1 MNAFTPLQISKAAA
15 AAAAISALIAFP
27 GWSTRETHFTPTLR
41 LSGIGVERE
50 RISEVVLAERTRLM
64 IETQTFGIM
73 RDPEALEG
81 ARRITSPA
89 LQKIF
94 KDAERRSGLSA
105 SLIEAIA
112 YLESW
117 GKAKAESPAG
127 PKGIM
132 QIAEGTGRRMGLKII
147 RAKRYRIQS
156 RRAQVRLKSGKRV
169 TRTVRCR
176 IPYTVTVR
184 DDRFVPARAVP
195 AAAVYLANL
204 ERKFGGLD
212 WAVFA
217 YHCGEGC
224 TSEFLSLVRESGFKK
239 DPPSVAEVFFG
250 ASPAHNQRL
259 YEAIRY
265 HMERDYSPT
274 YWFRIM
280 RAQQLLA
287 MYKKQPK
294 EFAKLREEYR
304 NRFDESKRAPHRLSV
319 WLNPD
324 EISYQNCE
332 DIRRDVGTKL
342 VRAMNDSGSFGFQLR
357 TTGAGSLGEADPENR
372 DVYLTASPH
381 VLGALM
387 YISFETRRLHEALNP
402 RGERFVP
409 LEVTALVRPV
419 EYAKRIGRDLNGNR
433 IDFDPHCTGQVFAI
447 SYANLPPRQ
456 RECLNFILDDLGWM
470 GYLGFIEES
479 PGSETMQIG
488 SSPSS
493 REFFATIYEEA
504 RER

>member
-1 MNAFTPLQISKAAA
+1 
-15 AAAAISALIAFP
+15 
-27 GWSTRETHFTPTLR
+27 
-41 LSGIGVERE
+41 
-50 RISEVVLAERTRLM
+50 
-64 IETQTFGIM
+64 M
-73 RDPEALEG
+73 R
-81 ARRITSPA
+81 R
-89 LQKIF
+89 K
-94 KDAERRSGLSA
+94 
-105 SLIEAIA
+105 
-112 YLESW
+112 
-117 GKAKAESPAG
+117 
-127 PKGIM
+127 
-132 QIAEGTGRRMGLKII
+132 
-147 RAKRYRIQS
+147 
-156 RRAQVRLKSGKRV
+156 
-169 TRTVRCR
+169 

-184 DDRFVPARAVP
+184 DDRYVPARAVP

-224 TSEFLSLVRESGFKK
+224 TSEFLSIVRESGFQKN
-239 DPPSVAEVFFG
+239 PPSVAEVFFG
-250 ASPAHNQRL
+250 ASPAHNRRL

-324 EISYQNCE
+324 EISYQNC
-332 DIRRDVGTKL
+332 DDVRRDVGTKL
-342 VRAMNDSGSFGFQLR
+342 VRAMDDSTSFGFQLR
-357 TTGAGSLGEADPENR
+357 TAGIGSLGEADPEHR

-419 EYAKRIGRDLNGNR
+419 EYAKQIGRDLNGNR
-433 IDFDPHCTGQVFAI
+433 IHFDPHCTGQVFAI
-447 SYANLPPRQ
+447 SYANLPPNQ
-456 RECLNFILDDLGWM
+456 RECLNFILDDMGWM

-493 REFFATIYEEA
+493 REFFAGIYEEA
-504 RER
+504 LGTGR